1 VSRYEDRFNDE
12 NKSSP
17 EKEAIPP
24 SENVPVTAKNNED
37 IEPQNS
43 EPQEVKPQT
52 KKVWKKKETTPSDTP
67 IQKEQPSKSLSAGL
81 ENAPED

>member
-1 VSRYEDRFNDE
+1 
-12 NKSSP
+12 
-17 EKEAIPP
+17 
-24 SENVPVTAKNNED
+24 
-37 IEPQNS
+37 
-43 EPQEVKPQT
+43 VKPQT